1 MRPNGFNCKLGFR
14 VSGGWEG
21 CGVSVVGDE
30 ADRLSANQTHWERGQ
45 TPVIGWAC
53 NVLEGG
59 VMAENEQSGF
69 HEGVTIPVRPVG
81 AGGSLLQAGE
91 GEHGERGVGGPAVS

>member
-1 MRPNGFNCKLGFR
+1 
-14 VSGGWEG
+14 
-21 CGVSVVGDE
+21 VGDE

-53 NVLEGG
+53 NVLGGG